1 MQWRM
6 HTLTHS
12 LPPIPH
18 IHTPLVDNRDKD
30 SSEKTGDSEEEGR
43 EKKEAKSLYGGYSV
57 LQTHQ
62 LAADGGVG
70 GPDDNTLSQALSQS
84 EETSRSGAQ
93 QLGQDPGS
101 L

>member
-1 MQWRM
+1 M
-6 HTLTHS
+6 
-12 LPPIPH
+12 
-18 IHTPLVDNRDKD
+18 DNRDED
-30 SSEKTGDSEEEGR
+30 SSEKTGDLEEEEGKNR
-43 EKKEAKSLYGGYSV
+43 RSSLSGGCFA
-57 LQTHQ
+57 LQAHQ

-70 GPDDNTLSQALSQS
+70 GPDDDALSQALSQS